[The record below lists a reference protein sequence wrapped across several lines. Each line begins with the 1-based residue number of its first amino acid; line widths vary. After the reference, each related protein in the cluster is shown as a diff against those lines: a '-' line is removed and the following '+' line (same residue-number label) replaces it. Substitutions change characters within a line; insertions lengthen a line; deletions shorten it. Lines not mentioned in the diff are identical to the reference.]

1 MSEINLVKRVCAACK
16 KSVEIPVAPGQLLV
30 ETYYCCLE
38 CERKGPPVSAPK
50 TLAVKIEAVMSVPR
64 LGWQDTFG
72 CAHRAL
78 SACGIQLSWYTTA
91 FWHKG
96 IQQGFNGAMKTGADW
111 ILSLDYDSCF
121 NERHLE
127 HLLAVF
133 GNNPNM
139 DALAAIQ
146 PRRGNGA
153 PLMSVKDEAGKRM
166 TQCTGEKPVKAYSAH
181 FGFTLFRTAALK
193 SFKKPWFIG
202 QPDADGEW
210 SDTCIDPD
218 IHFWVEWAK
227 QGKSLYVDP
236 RCRVGHLELM
246 VSYLDENMEQHHMA
260 VSKWRQQ
267 HAPAEAANSLEQ
279 NETKG

>member
-1 MSEINLVKRVCAACK
+1 MSDA
-16 KSVEIPVAPGQLLV
+16 
-30 ETYYCCLE
+30 
-38 CERKGPPVSAPK
+38 APK
-50 TLAVKIEAVMSVPR
+50 TLEVKIEAVMSVPR

-78 SACGIQLSWYTTA
+78 SAHGIYLSWYTTA

-96 IQQGFNGAMKTGADW
+96 IQQGFNGAIKNGADW
-111 ILSLDYDSCF
+111 ILSLDYDSVF
-121 NERHLE
+121 DENHVA

-133 GNNPNM
+133 GNNPKM

-146 PRRGNGA
+146 PRRGSGA
-153 PLMSVKDEAGKRM
+153 PLMSVKDASGKRL
-166 TQCTGEKPVKAYSAH
+166 TQCYGDRPVKAYSAH

-193 SFKKPWFIG
+193 TFPKPWFIG
-202 QPDADGEW
+202 QPDAQGEW
-210 SDTCIDPD
+210 SDVCIDPD

-227 QGKSLYVDP
+227 AGKTLYVDP

-260 VSKWRQQ
+260 VSKWRSQ
-267 HAPAEAANSLEQ
+267 HAPAEAGNSLEQ